1 MGVGGTWRVSRSGLT
16 SDGECWLSAGERP
29 PEDAHGSLGRALSWV
44 AQSFSLGVVLFV
56 ERPTM
61 VSSPRRRLLV
71 VSCATMASTAA
82 WARASQSFAKNC
94 PACPAAEAI
103 AESEGAGVDGVARVA
118 ACL

>member
-1 MGVGGTWRVSRSGLT
+1 
-16 SDGECWLSAGERP
+16 
-29 PEDAHGSLGRALSWV
+29 V

-94 PACPAAEAI
+94 AACPAAEAI
-103 AESEGAGVDGVARVA
+103 AESEVAGVDGVARVA